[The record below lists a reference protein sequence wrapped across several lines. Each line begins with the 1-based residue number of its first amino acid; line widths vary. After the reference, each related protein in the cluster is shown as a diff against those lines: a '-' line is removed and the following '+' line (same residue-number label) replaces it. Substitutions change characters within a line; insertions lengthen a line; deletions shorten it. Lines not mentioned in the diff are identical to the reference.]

1 MRNRLFVSV
10 CAVTASVLL
19 AQTAFAN
26 IFFFGDSTTDSG
38 NVYTATFGTYP
49 PAPYYN
55 GRLSNGPVY
64 AERLAPLYG
73 FAPAIPSLLGGNNYA
88 FGGAW
93 TAGGPLVPGVQQQ
106 IGMYLA
112 EKTPSSQHLY
122 VLWAGAN
129 DLLDGQTDPTIP
141 AANMAANVAA
151 LASAGARNF
160 VVLNVPPLDQAPR
173 FSGTPEEPAV
183 AAWVAG
189 YNASLAFGLA
199 SLAPSLPAGTTLLP
213 FDTHDLFTDIIANPS
228 SFGLTNVTD
237 PACTTAPLPPIVP
250 NPGEYL
256 FWDTI
261 HPTTA
266 AHQLL
271 ATRLAATVPAS
282 MVPEPGS
289 LAVIS
294 AGLAVLTLCRRRDVL
309 EGRKQAV

>member
-1 MRNRLFVSV
+1 MRNSLFTSV
-10 CAVTASVLL
+10 CAVTASVLVSQ
-19 AQTAFAN
+19 AAFAD

-64 AERLAPLYG
+64 AERLAPMYG
-73 FAPAIPSLLGGNNYA
+73 FAPAIPSLLGGNNFA

-93 TAGGPLVPGVQQQ
+93 TAGGPLVPGLRQQ
-106 IGMYLA
+106 IDMYLA
-112 EKTPSSQHLY
+112 EHAPSSQHLY

-151 LASAGARNF
+151 LASAGARKF
-160 VVLNVPPLDQAPR
+160 VILNVPPLDQTPR
-173 FSGTPEEPAV
+173 FSGTPQESAV

-189 YNASLAFGLA
+189 YNTSLALGLA
-199 SLAPSLPAGTTLLP
+199 ALAPTLPAGTSVLP
-213 FDTHDLFTDIIANPS
+213 FDTHDLFADIIADPS
-228 SFGLTNVTD
+228 AFGLTNVTD
-237 PACTTAPLPPIVP
+237 PAFTTNPIPSIVP

-266 AHQLL
+266 AHHLL
-271 ATRLAATVPAS
+271 ATRLVATIPPA
-282 MVPEPGS
+282 MVPEP
-289 LAVIS
+289 AT
-294 AGLAVLTLCRRRDVL
+294 LTLLLALTTLTRRPRRV
-309 EGRKQAV
+309 